1 MIGVTCLKP
10 LGSGE
15 GKSPSSRE
23 PPPPPPPPPPRPA
36 APGVSFCLAGLGR
49 AQWATLGA
57 WMSWGR
63 GGSNEVCDLPLGLKS
78 ALWQ

>member
-15 GKSPSSRE
+15 GRAHHPGS
-23 PPPPPPPPPPRPA
+23 PPPPA
-36 APGVSFCLAGLGR
+36 APGVSFCWAGLGR

-63 GGSNEVCDLPLGLKS
+63 GGSNEVCGLPLGLKS